1 MTLCCGRDSRT
12 PGWVWGSTPTPRS
25 PHSSSKHLWHPLL
38 AHVSRRPR
46 AAGTHRHRQRGE
58 PLVVV
63 AHGSRPRA
71 LFGRTPHAHRH
82 GHLRADRR
90 HAGAGRGSG
99 APASARGL
107 RDQNPGENDMTRF
120 RNTVTIDRPI
130 DEVFR
135 FVANFENMS
144 KWNYFSLVMRFTL
157 ATGTSTSLTDEWEV
171 GVGSG
176 LLGVLG
182 FLAAGR

>member
-1 MTLCCGRDSRT
+1 
-12 PGWVWGSTPTPRS
+12 
-25 PHSSSKHLWHPLL
+25 
-38 AHVSRRPR
+38 
-46 AAGTHRHRQRGE
+46 
-58 PLVVV
+58 
-63 AHGSRPRA
+63 
-71 LFGRTPHAHRH
+71 
-82 GHLRADRR
+82 
-90 HAGAGRGSG
+90 
-99 APASARGL
+99 
-107 RDQNPGENDMTRF
+107 MTRF

-157 ATGTSTSLTDEWEV
+157 EATGTSTNLTDEWEV

-182 FLAAGR
+182 FLAAGRVKAAVRENLGKLKHLLENREVRLQDGRVETI